1 MTEEEKK
8 SIIPQDGKKEEKSN
22 LDILK
27 EYEELKK
34 NSVTKEEYE
43 KLKNE
48 YDEAVSNYLSGNI
61 QETKKEEPVDMAKLR
76 KELYSDSVTNL
87 SDLQFMEKTLKLRDA
102 IMENGGDDPFLGM
115 LKGKAPTTAERE
127 HAKEVA
133 EKMQKMVEDA
143 DGSNEAFH
151 IILSQRVI

>member
-8 SIIPQDGKKEEKSN
+8 GIIPQDGKKEEKSN